1 MKLLPDQLLGGM
13 GMPELTDEQSKQME
27 KELKRTE
34 AIIDSMTN
42 DERNDHRLLNANRRR
57 RIARG
62 AGAQVAEVN
71 ALIKQYTEMRQM
83 MRQLSGSG
91 MFGGNGGGGG
101 GMKGKMMRRMAGM
114 MGMPDMSGMMGNG
127 GGGDEEMMGGL
138 PALPAGPSRKKLK
151 KKRKKKRR

>member
-1 MKLLPDQLLGGM
+1 M
-13 GMPELTDEQSKQME
+13 GMPDLDEEQTSQME

-42 DERNDHRLLNANRRR
+42 EERNDHKILNANRRR

-62 AGAQVAEVN
+62 SGVTVAEVN

-91 MFGGNGGGGG
+91 LFGAMGGGGG
-101 GMKGKMMRRMAGM
+101 GGGGLKGKMMRRVAGM
-114 MGMPDMSGMMGNG
+114 MGMPDISGMMGGGNG
-127 GGGDEEMMGGL
+127 DDEGMGGL
-138 PALPAGPSRKKLK
+138 PSLPAGPSRKKLK
-151 KKRKKKRR
+151 KKKKKKRK